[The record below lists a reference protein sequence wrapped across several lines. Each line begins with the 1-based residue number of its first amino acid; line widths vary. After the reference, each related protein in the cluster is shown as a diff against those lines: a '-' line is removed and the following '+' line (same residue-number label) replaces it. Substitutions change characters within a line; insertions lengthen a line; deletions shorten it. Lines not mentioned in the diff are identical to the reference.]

1 MLNKFNPNEESSYLQ
16 YLDVN
21 NLYGWAMIQKISA
34 DGFKWCEKPDSFTAD
49 KINKL
54 PDLYVDKGYIL
65 EVNVSYP
72 KELNDEHNNLPFLPE
87 RKTVNKVEKL
97 VPCLSDKNNYV
108 VHIRTLNQALEHG
121 LILEKVHRAVEFNK
135 RAWLKPYIDFNT

>member
-1 MLNKFNPNEESSYLQ
+1 
-16 YLDVN
+16 
-21 NLYGWAMIQKISA
+21 MIQKISA
-34 DGFKWCEKPDSFTAD
+34 DGFKWCEKPDRFTAD

-72 KELNDEHNNLPFLPE
+72 KELHDEHNNLPFLPE

-135 RAWLKPYIDFNT
+135 SAWLKPYIDFNT